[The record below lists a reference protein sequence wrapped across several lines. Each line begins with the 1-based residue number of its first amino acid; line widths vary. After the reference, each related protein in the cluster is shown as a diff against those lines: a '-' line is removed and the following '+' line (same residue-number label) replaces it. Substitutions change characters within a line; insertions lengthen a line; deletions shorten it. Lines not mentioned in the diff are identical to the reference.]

1 MLYRVSAFFVETTSF
16 FTPLKKERDFF
27 MSKTSVCSNVLI
39 WFGAGVSIAEI
50 LTGISVAPLGFF
62 KGTLAILLGHTIGCL
77 LLFLA
82 GVIGGITEKNA
93 MDTVKLSFGKK
104 GAIIFSSLN
113 VIQLVGWTSIM
124 IASGASAAMSVY
136 PIGQWVWCIVT
147 GILIGIWVVAGT
159 KRLDVLNTVAVATLF
174 ILTIIL
180 SVVVFGG
187 GRAEIPSGNITFGTA
202 VELSVAMPLS
212 WLPLISDYTS
222 RAKRPVVAS
231 AASSV
236 TYFLVSCWM
245 YIIGMCAALL
255 TGESDVA
262 IILSKA
268 GLGVAALIIVI
279 FSTVTTTYLD
289 VFSAGESS
297 KSIRSA
303 INGKYV
309 ALAVT
314 ATGTVMAIFINVFEF
329 ESFLYFIGSV
339 FAPMIAIQIVDY
351 FILKRDS
358 SANSFDLTSFGIWLV
373 GFVIYRLFM
382 KTDMVLGC
390 TLPAMLVVGLVHIIV
405 QKIKGAG
412 R

>member
-1 MLYRVSAFFVETTSF
+1 MQ
-16 FTPLKKERDFF
+16 
-27 MSKTSVCSNVLI
+27 KTSVRSNVLI

-62 KGTLAILLGHTIGCL
+62 KGTMAILLGHIIGCI

-82 GVIGGITEKNA
+82 GVIGGRTEKSA
-93 MDTVKLSFGKK
+93 MDTVKQSFGQK
-104 GAIIFSSLN
+104 GSILFSSLN

-124 IASGASAAMSVY
+124 ISSGASAVMSVY
-136 PIGQWVWCIVT
+136 PVGRWMWCVVT
-147 GILIGIWVVAGT
+147 GILIGIWIVAGT
-159 KRLDVLNTVAVATLF
+159 KKLDVLNTVAIATLF
-174 ILTIIL
+174 ILTVVL
-180 SVVVFGG
+180 SVVVFKGG
-187 GRAEIPSGNITFGTA
+187 NMGIPAGQISFGAA

-222 RAKRPVVAS
+222 KAKRPVAAS

-236 TYFLVSCWM
+236 TYFFVSCWM
-245 YIIGMCAALL
+245 YIIGMGAALF

-262 IILSKA
+262 LILSKA

-297 KSIRSA
+297 KSIYSG
-303 INGKYV
+303 ISSKYA
-309 ALAVT
+309 ALTVT
-314 ATGTVMAIFINVFEF
+314 VCGTLMAIFLNVSEF
-329 ESFLYFIGSV
+329 EGFLYFIGSV
-339 FAPMIAIQIVDY
+339 FAPMISIQIVDY
-351 FILKRDS
+351 FVLKKDS
-358 SANSFDLTSFGIWLV
+358 SAKSFELTSLIVWFV

-382 KTDMVLGC
+382 KTDMALGC
-390 TLPAMLVVGLVHIIV
+390 TLPAMLVVGLVHIVV
-405 QKIKGAG
+405 QKIKRAG